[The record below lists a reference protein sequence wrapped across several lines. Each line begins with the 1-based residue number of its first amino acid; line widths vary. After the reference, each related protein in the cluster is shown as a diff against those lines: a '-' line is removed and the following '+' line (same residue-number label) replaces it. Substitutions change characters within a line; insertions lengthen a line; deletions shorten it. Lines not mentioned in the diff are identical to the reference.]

1 MFGGSCCFCQD
12 ALPFA
17 PCSEADMSSGKDT
30 PDAAWQVHDTEF
42 VLIGILKSGGCHPAV
57 NQCV

>member
-1 MFGGSCCFCQD
+1 VLGGSCCFCQD
-12 ALPFA
+12 PLPFA

-57 NQCV
+57 NQIV